1 MIDLPL
7 FPLNLVLFP
16 GMPLNLHIFEERY
29 KVMIGECIDRR
40 EPFGVVLIANR
51 QPDTSHRAEPHLV
64 GCTAQITGVQPLQE
78 GRMNITAIGKDR
90 FQVAAFRHD
99 KPYLSSDANLYPLSA
114 EISGQTRQTSAS
126 LRHRLKRYLDILQR
140 TQQGQFQTANIPR
153 NPLTLAYLSAVLL
166 QAEQHIKQSLLE
178 ADSLNDLIQ
187 QLNDIY
193 RNEVTLLDV
202 LMNPPDDL
210 DSNSPFSL
218 N

>member
-29 KVMIGECIDRR
+29 KIMIGECIDGRK
-40 EPFGVVLIANR
+40 PFGVVLIANK
-51 QPDTSHRAEPHLV
+51 QPDTSRRAAPCLI

-90 FQVAAFRHD
+90 FQVETFRHD
-99 KPYLSSDANLYPLSA
+99 KPYLSGDANLYPLAADISA
-114 EISGQTRQTSAS
+114 QTRHISAN

-140 TQQGQFQTANIPR
+140 TRQGQFQTANIPR
-153 NPLTLAYLSAVLL
+153 NPVTLAYLSAVLL
-166 QAEQHIKQSLLE
+166 QAEQDEKQSLLE
-178 ADSLNDLIQ
+178 ADSLDDLIR

-210 DSNSPFSL
+210 DSNGTFSL